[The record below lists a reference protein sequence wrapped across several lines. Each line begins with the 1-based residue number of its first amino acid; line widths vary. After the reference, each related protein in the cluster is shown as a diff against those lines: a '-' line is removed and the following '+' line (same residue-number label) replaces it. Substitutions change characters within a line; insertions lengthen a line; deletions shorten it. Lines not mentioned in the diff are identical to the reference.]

1 MSECAQGRVVAGRA
15 GLCYSARMN
24 ESPQRTVP
32 RTSSRRRLAVLALLA
47 TLATAFP
54 HALPA
59 PQPATARAQ
68 PAETALDRYVAAPDA
83 NFSWKVVKELPAEGV
98 TATLI
103 EMTSQQWL
111 TDKEVERP
119 LWTHWITVVRPASAA
134 AKPAGGERGPLTS
147 DIGLLFIGGGSNER
161 QPPARPAAWLVDAAR
176 ETGTVTAE
184 LRLVPN
190 QPVIFKDDPARKPRS
205 EDDFIAYTW
214 DKFLRTGDE
223 KWPARLPMTKS
234 AVRAMDALTAFTATP
249 EGGGTPVTRFVVS
262 GASKRGWTTW
272 TTAATDRRVVAI
284 APAVI
289 DMLNVEPSFIHH
301 WRAYGAW
308 SDAVDDYVQHGI
320 MDWMGTREFR
330 ALMKIEE
337 PYEYRD
343 RLTMPKFMMNA
354 SGDQFFLPDSSRFYF
369 DDLRGEKYLRYV
381 PNASHSL
388 DKTDALESL
397 QAFYSTIVRGT
408 ARPQFSWT
416 FERDG
421 SIKVVAKDRPDE
433 VLVWQAVNPT
443 ARNFRHDV
451 IGAAYRSTPLTPSG
465 PNTYIARVPASFAD
479 AKGEGTPR
487 RAGWTAFFVEL
498 KFPSGGKYPL
508 KFTTAVRV
516 LPDTLPFGPPP
527 RRTPT
532 RGGLAPKSGKPS
544 NAKGVE

>member
-1 MSECAQGRVVAGRA
+1 
-15 GLCYSARMN
+15 MN
-24 ESPQRTVP
+24 ESPLRFVC
-32 RTSSRRRLAVLALLA
+32 RTSSRWRLGVLAAGAMLA
-47 TLATAFP
+47 AAAPLAQ
-54 HALPA
+54 PA
-59 PQPATARAQ
+59 SPQPATTARAQ
-68 PAETALDRYVAAPDA
+68 SGLTALDRYVAAPDA
-83 NFSWKVVKELPAEGV
+83 NFAWKVVRELPVEGA
-98 TATLI
+98 TATLVG
-103 EMTSQQWL
+103 MTSQQWL

-119 LWTHWITVVRPASAA
+119 LWTHWITIVRPI
-134 AKPAGGERGPLTS
+134 PAGPKPPGEGGQTPS

-161 QPPARPAAWLVDAAR
+161 PAPARPPAWLVDVAR

-184 LRLVPN
+184 LRLIPN
-190 QPVIFKDDPARKPRS
+190 QPVIFKDDPSRKPRS

-234 AVRAMDALTAFTATP
+234 AVRAMDAITAFTSTAA
-249 EGGGTPVTRFVVS
+249 GGEKPVARFVVS

-272 TTAATDRRVVAI
+272 TTAATDRRVIAI

-320 MDWMGTREFR
+320 MDWMGTPEFR

-343 RLTMPKFMMNA
+343 RLTMPKFMLNA

-381 PNASHSL
+381 PNTSHSL
-388 DKTDALESL
+388 DKSDALESL
-397 QAFYSTIVRGT
+397 QAFYSTIVKGT
-408 ARPQFSWT
+408 ARPQFTWT

-421 SIKVVAKDRPDE
+421 SIKVVTKDRPDE
-433 VLVWQAVNPT
+433 VLVWQAVNSK

-451 IGAAYRSTPLTPSG
+451 IGAAYTSTPLTPSG
-465 PNTYIARVPASFAD
+465 PNTYVARVGASSTEAKGEQGASRAE
-479 AKGEGTPR
+479 AKGEG
-487 RAGWTAFFVEL
+487 GWTAFFVEL

-527 RRTPT
+527 RRTPA
-532 RGGLAPKSGKPS
+532 RGASARLAEASGEGGPPKSGKS
-544 NAKGVE
+544 SSAKGVE